1 MAMETFN
8 SVENNEINESL
19 FWFRQEL
26 KSLKKL
32 IKSQLSARDLNNE
45 NDETDPKII
54 KLKNTD
60 CQLVDRWSNLEL
72 KVVKPWDEGK
82 YWLIIKIENWKFVF
96 YAKHEWQYADEMF
109 NEMKNETNIKIV
121 DNDSI
126 NKINL
131 YMESCGIKPIEESED
146 VAILEELLSN
156 LHNVI
161 ELKNTDCQL
170 VEKSSNLE
178 LKVVKPWNE
187 GKYWLI
193 IKIENWKFVFYAK
206 HEWKYSGA
214 MFDELRNSY
223 DDFVMTDDDNINK
236 VNLYLRSIGL
246 DLINDP
252 EDIDKLKQ
260 LFSRFDKT
268 E

>member
-96 YAKHEWQYADEMF
+96 YAKHEW
-109 NEMKNETNIKIV
+109 
-121 DNDSI
+121 
-126 NKINL
+126 
-131 YMESCGIKPIEESED
+131 
-146 VAILEELLSN
+146 
-156 LHNVI
+156 
-161 ELKNTDCQL
+161 
-170 VEKSSNLE
+170 
-178 LKVVKPWNE
+178 
-187 GKYWLI
+187 
-193 IKIENWKFVFYAK
+193 
-206 HEWKYSGA
+206 KYSGA